1 MASASYPFDIA
12 EERVINLVT
21 KTVRQYHMF
30 ESSRIGR
37 EVRNKLRF
45 CSYNTT
51 SNIAVSALRHGSGR
65 VLVYISAVAPNGR
78 PYELETEV
86 VV

>member
-1 MASASYPFDIA
+1 MALASYPFDVA
-12 EERVINLVT
+12 EERVVDLIS

-37 EVRNKLRF
+37 EIRNKLRF

-51 SNIAVSALRHGSGR
+51 GTIAVSAFRRGHGR
-65 VLVYISAVAPNGR
+65 ILVYISAVAPNGR